1 MSSESRARVNQMRGC
16 FEVEIILPDG
26 KFQYF
31 KPHALNLKEAI
42 QEIALYIE
50 GIQETNEGYVILW
63 RFVGQQSFYYGKNIV
78 AEPKFR
84 TFLRKVKDYEEVV
97 YETEKKEKRG
107 IDMKKDN
114 IWVVSD
120 DSKEQ
125 EIKEQSQEL
134 NDIFVGLDKLSE
146 ITDDE
151 LPF

>member
-1 MSSESRARVNQMRGC
+1 MEKNQKSYTAPAMSSESRARVNQMRGC
-16 FEVEIILPDG
+16 FEAEIILPDG

-31 KPHALNLKEAI
+31 KPHALNVKEAI

-97 YETEKKEKRG
+97 YETEK
-107 IDMKKDN
+107 
-114 IWVVSD
+114 
-120 DSKEQ
+120 
-125 EIKEQSQEL
+125 
-134 NDIFVGLDKLSE
+134 
-146 ITDDE
+146 
-151 LPF
+151 